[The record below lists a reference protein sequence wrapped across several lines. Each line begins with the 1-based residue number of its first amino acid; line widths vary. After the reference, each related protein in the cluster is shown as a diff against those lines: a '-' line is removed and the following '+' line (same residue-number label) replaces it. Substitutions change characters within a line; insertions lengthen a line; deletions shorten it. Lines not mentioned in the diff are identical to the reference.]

1 MKTIAIFIWSAAAIV
16 ALNGTL
22 HSQNAPAKAPLET
35 LQTMKTQNATLLE
48 KQTATL
54 LKLDEVAK
62 AAQQIKFLG
71 KRS

>member
-1 MKTIAIFIWSAAAIV
+1 MKTIAIFTWTAAAIV

-22 HSQNAPAKAPLET
+22 HSQNAPAKSPLEI
-35 LQTMKTQNATLLE
+35 LQAMKTQNATLLE

-62 AAQQIKFLG
+62 AAQQIKILG